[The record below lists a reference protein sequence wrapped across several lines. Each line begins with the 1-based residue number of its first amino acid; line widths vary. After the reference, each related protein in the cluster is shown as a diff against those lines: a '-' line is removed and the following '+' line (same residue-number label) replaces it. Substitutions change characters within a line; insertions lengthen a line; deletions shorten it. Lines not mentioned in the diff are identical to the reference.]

1 MYQSKI
7 RILID
12 YFGLSFKYLSGERE
26 GKDTIRDA
34 IVAFKTMVSFS
45 KLPTREITP
54 QATTKISFVALVK
67 FTPI

>member
-45 KLPTREITP
+45 IFQMFIRFFPPEE
-54 QATTKISFVALVK
+54 
-67 FTPI
+67 